1 MQKRE
6 CNLLIDTLY
15 TILGAMKTTFEPFLS
30 LFLFLMT
37 FGLLIFENCS
47 RKECL
52 LIRYTVIKPEVIN
65 LLEEI
70 SWCEFPVLFIRL
82 LILLNLLQSTWLV
95 AYAICQWCN
104 KAIFIQHIIEI
115 IINKFHSF
123 FLVFFQASSVFL
135 QDTFSSIPGVI

>member
-1 MQKRE
+1 MVDLRFAVDVNRLEEEVWVEKIDAQATQLFFFGWFDAAVWFVYEENCVNFLQKRE

-70 SWCEFPVLFIRL
+70 S
-82 LILLNLLQSTWLV
+82 
-95 AYAICQWCN
+95 
-104 KAIFIQHIIEI
+104 
-115 IINKFHSF
+115 
-123 FLVFFQASSVFL
+123 
-135 QDTFSSIPGVI
+135 